1 MKNTILFKQYVLDK
15 NILVMPGA
23 PDALT
28 AKVIEKTGFR
38 ALVAGGYAIS
48 ASYLGKPDVSLLTL
62 TEMVNNVA
70 RISDAVKIPVFA
82 DADTGHGNTTNVIRT
97 VKEMEKAGAAAMFL
111 EDQLFPK
118 MCGHMEGK
126 QVIAVQDMIPKIK
139 AAVDARMDQDFM
151 IMARTDALAPLG
163 IDEAIE
169 RANLYR
175 EAGAD
180 LIFVE
185 APKTIEEM
193 IRITREVQAPTMAN
207 NVEGG
212 KTPLLPAKQLEE
224 IGYSIVAFP
233 TAATYAITRAVG
245 NLMGEILKEGTSE
258 GFLDRMMTFEE
269 FNTFIGLPEVRQTER
284 KYYGGM

>member
-1 MKNTILFKQYVLDK
+1 
-15 NILVMPGA
+15 
-23 PDALT
+23 
-28 AKVIEKTGFR
+28 
-38 ALVAGGYAIS
+38 
-48 ASYLGKPDVSLLTL
+48 
-62 TEMVNNVA
+62 
-70 RISDAVKIPVFA
+70 
-82 DADTGHGNTTNVIRT
+82 
-97 VKEMEKAGAAAMFL
+97 
-111 EDQLFPK
+111 
-118 MCGHMEGK
+118 MEGK